1 MLKPADPGQRP
12 PERQI
17 GELVHQLVED
27 GKAYARAE
35 YGLATAIAE
44 AKARALGVVAAL
56 FAAALL
62 VAQAAVTVLAV
73 AVFFVLTAIM
83 NPILAGLLAVLVFAA
98 LSGGIA
104 WYAWQRLKREL
115 LPTPRKSPPPGSRPP
130 AQGPD

>member
-1 MLKPADPGQRP
+1 MLKPADPGPPP

-27 GKAYARAE
+27 GKAYAHAE
-35 YGLATAIAE
+35 YGLYRSIAE
-44 AKARALGVVAAL
+44 AKARALGTVAAL
-56 FAAALL
+56 FAIALL

-73 AVFFVLTAIM
+73 AVFFVLTAVM

-98 LSGGIA
+98 LSAGIA

-115 LPTPRKSPPPGSRPP
+115 
-130 AQGPD
+130 